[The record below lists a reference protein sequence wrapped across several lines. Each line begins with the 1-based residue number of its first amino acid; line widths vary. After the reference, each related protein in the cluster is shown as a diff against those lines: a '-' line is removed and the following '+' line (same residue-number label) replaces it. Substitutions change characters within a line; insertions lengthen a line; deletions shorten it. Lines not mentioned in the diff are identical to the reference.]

1 MGGARL
7 LFFFLFFILRTC
19 STATTLISVRFSL
32 GLLFNIEK
40 NEQLESYT
48 REIHGVIQCR
58 LLRTKGSGAM

>member
-1 MGGARL
+1 MGSKASG
-7 LFFFLFFILRTC
+7 FFLFFILRAC
-19 STATTLISVRFSL
+19 STTTTLISASFSL

-58 LLRTKGSGAM
+58 LLRTKRSGAV